1 MTDGPA
7 VSLRRRLLTLL
18 LCGIFACWL
27 IAALVTYQLVLRQ
40 VNRLAD
46 EDMLDFGSA
55 ALHLATLSEGATTAC
70 RPRRAPWNAAARPSP
85 TCRCSSA
92 ATPWAICCRPVT
104 SASAPPRRPPAWP
117 TSHPVSAVCWPTG
130 STGACCA

>member
-46 EDMLDFGSA
+46 EDMLDS
-55 ALHLATLSEGATTAC
+55 
-70 RPRRAPWNAAARPSP
+70 ARPP
-85 TCRCSSA
+85 CT
-92 ATPWAICCRPVT
+92 W
-104 SASAPPRRPPAWP
+104 PP
-117 TSHPVSAVCWPTG
+117 
-130 STGACCA
+130 